1 MGSLVLCSAQP
12 EPPCLVSPWSLPPG
26 AHTWPV
32 SSLSTL
38 CLPHVSDRRTQKL
51 GEDVAGWPRAGDC
64 GLSALKQHSWDACAP
79 FSSQGTCY
87 ANTQG
92 PTHNGSRQPGCPA
105 RPCLH
110 LLSTPL
116 SCPLERGSVGGT
128 GGGPRPGP
136 FLQGR
141 KGLLGW
147 LGMPQRMNGHAN
159 EMLMNT
165 DQASPESSPGSC
177 PLSSRQGGA
186 PHPDSPAS
194 VGRPS
199 GPSTETFLGG
209 MGSSLGLLPGP
220 YASSFLCL
228 ESQPGRCPSS
238 GPDCPQRGPGREGLS
253 VPPLP
258 APRHNGAVS
267 LLLRSESRGKSL
279 PGQD

>member
-1 MGSLVLCSAQP
+1 MCSAQP
-12 EPPCLVSPWSLPPG
+12 EPLCLVSPWSLPPG

-38 CLPHVSDRRTQKL
+38 CLPRVSDRRTQKL

-105 RPCLH
+105 RPRLH

-116 SCPLERGSVGGT
+116 SCPLERGSVGGA

-147 LGMPQRMNGHAN
+147 LEMPQRMNGHAN
-159 EMLMNT
+159 EMLMNL
-165 DQASPESSPGSC
+165 DRASPESSPGSC
-177 PLSSRQGGA
+177 PLSSPQGGG
-186 PHPDSPAS
+186 PPP
-194 VGRPS
+194 RPS
-199 GPSTETFLGG
+199 PFCGPSLQPLHRDFLGWRG
-209 MGSSLGLLPGP
+209 QLTGP
-220 YASSFLCL
+220 PAWALRILF
-228 ESQPGRCPSS
+228 
-238 GPDCPQRGPGREGLS
+238 
-253 VPPLP
+253 PLFGIP
-258 APRHNGAVS
+258 AW
-267 LLLRSESRGKSL
+267 
-279 PGQD
+279 